1 MSQRFLLIPLS
12 IVLFFLRAKIL
23 VVVYRICIY
32 ECTLNHIQG
41 VPRNMTVGKYFQMFS
56 SIKLFDA
63 KENKKKYYMAF
74 IK

>member
-1 MSQRFLLIPLS
+1 M
-12 IVLFFLRAKIL
+12 
-23 VVVYRICIY
+23 
-32 ECTLNHIQG
+32 QG

-63 KENKKKYYMAF
+63 KENNKKYYMAF